1 MTLATFLSGRGPRPN
16 PRAPQPV
23 APVVARLL
31 ALPIAER
38 RDFFNDRIAVLD
50 WWMRGR
56 MMSAPG
62 YVDEAEAPWEER
74 TLAAG
79 LRYVV
84 PLLLGPPADPA
95 ATVPLF
101 RAVVADPAAFPAG
114 AAWRDLAGRTWR
126 TALRPVQSWTDS
138 LDSARHFAR
147 STSGRRY
154 LAPGLVQFVVEAA
167 VPEAQVL
174 ARQSDL
180 EAALRDLALG
190 AGKLDT
196 RARAP
201 GLSEKAAYYYRVV
214 HAKAAQREVIVD
226 LPRGEAFVTAVHAV
240 DEPGAPAPA

>member
-1 MTLATFLSGRGPRPN
+1 MSLARFLGGRAPRPN
-16 PRAPQPV
+16 PRAPKPV

-31 ALPIAER
+31 ALPLAER
-38 RDFFNDRIAVLD
+38 RDFFNDRISMVD

-79 LRYVV
+79 LRYVL
-84 PLLLGPPADPA
+84 PLLLGSPADPA

-101 RAVVADPAAFPAG
+101 RAVVADPATFPPG
-114 AAWRDLAGRTWR
+114 ADWRDLAGRTWR

-147 STSGRRY
+147 SASGQRY

-167 VPEAQVL
+167 VPQGQVL
-174 ARQSDL
+174 GHQREL

-190 AGKLDT
+190 AAKLDT

-201 GLSEKAAYYYRVV
+201 ALAEKAAYYYRVV

-240 DEPGAPAPA
+240 DGPGAPAPA